1 MQIKNIKLHSVSKQL
16 LKVVFAF
23 YFSITIIITLIHF
36 TIEYYHTKENINNEL
51 KMVSQTFMQS
61 IQRALWNFDMI
72 QVKSITSGAL
82 QLPSVLSIKIFDKN
96 TNQNIYNI
104 QKPNFDLSSQGVFS
118 YSQEL
123 YHTTLKNET
132 VYVGTIQYFS
142 NHNIVIERVK
152 LSFFIILFNSIL
164 KSLILTILFIWAF
177 NKYLTKPLEKITN
190 DIKNIDLHHLKNHKT
205 IGVDNTK
212 KDELTFLSIA
222 FNDMLKNFDEKLNI
236 IQETNKHLIESE
248 KMAALGGMV
257 AGISHEINTPVGI
270 ALTGI
275 TYLQEQTINIKKLYE
290 EENMSEEDFL
300 HYLDDANTLNNSIQ
314 INLQK
319 AASLINSF
327 KKVAVDQSSNEE
339 RKINLKEYIEEI
351 ILSLHSK
358 IKKTNI
364 SIVIDIEDNI
374 LVTTK
379 PGAISQI
386 ITNLIANSLT
396 HGFENQQSGEIKITA
411 KLEENNLH
419 LRYQDDGKG
428 ISKDVEHKIFN
439 PFFTTNRANGGSGL
453 GMSIVF
459 NLVTTVLSGEIDL
472 QSELHKGIIFD
483 IIIPIQKG

>member
-205 IGVDNTK
+205 ISVDTTK

-374 LVTTK
+374 LLTTK

>member
-61 IQRALWNFDMI
+61 IQGALWNFDMI

-96 TNQNIYNI
+96 TNQTIYNI

-205 IGVDNTK
+205 ISVDTTK

-374 LVTTK
+374 LLTTK